1 MSFKSIE
8 DIIKYAIEKE
18 AEAVKFY
25 TDAGKQE
32 KYSAARKTFESFAD
46 EEKKHK
52 VMLEN
57 LDPKNVAGFKPAGIA
72 DLKRSD
78 YMVDIAYKAGMS
90 YPDILRLAMKREE
103 KAKKFY
109 DDCAGRVD
117 AGGHKKL
124 FQMLSQEEAKHK
136 LALETL
142 YDNIMAK
149 GGD

>member
-18 AEAVKFY
+18 TEAMKFY
-25 TDAGKQE
+25 TEASRQE
-32 KYSAARKTFESFAD
+32 KYSAARKTFESFAN

-52 VMLEN
+52 TMLEE
-57 LDPKNVAGFKPAGIA
+57 LDPKSVAGFNPARIA

-78 YMVDIAYKAGMS
+78 YMVDIEYKAGMS

-109 DDCAGRVD
+109 DDCVARVD
-117 AGGHKKL
+117 AGGQKKL